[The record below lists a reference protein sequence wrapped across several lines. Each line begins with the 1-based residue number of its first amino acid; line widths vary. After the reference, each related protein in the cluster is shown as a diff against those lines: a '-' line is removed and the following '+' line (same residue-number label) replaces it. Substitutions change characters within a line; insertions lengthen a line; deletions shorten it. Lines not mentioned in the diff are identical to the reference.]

1 MPCIDVVAG
10 IIFSADG
17 QQVLLSLRKPEQ
29 HQGDRWEFPGGKQES
44 DEALRQALQRELFE
58 EIGINVIDCAP
69 RTIVEHSYPDK
80 QVRLHFWD
88 VTRFSGMPEGKEGQT
103 LQWFHLTDLSSLRFP
118 AANQDIVDALVTP
131 A

>member
-69 RTIVEHSYPDK
+69 RTIVEHRYSDK
-80 QVRLHFWD
+80 QVRLHFWN
-88 VTRFSGMPEGKEGQT
+88 VTRFSGAPEGKEGQT
-103 LQWFHLTDLSSLRFP
+103 LQWFSLSDLSSLRFP
-118 AANQDIVDALVTP
+118 AANQNIVDALVTQ